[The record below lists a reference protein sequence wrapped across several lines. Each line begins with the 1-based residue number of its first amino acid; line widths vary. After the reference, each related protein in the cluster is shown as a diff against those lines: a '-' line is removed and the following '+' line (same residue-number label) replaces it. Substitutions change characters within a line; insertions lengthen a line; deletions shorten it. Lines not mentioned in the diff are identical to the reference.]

1 METSTP
7 AKSTSRRRL
16 KGYVHRHLFG
26 ILAVGVNLTYTLIP
40 GQATDGKHHHR
51 TKWENLCKGQKL
63 AHDFKM
69 NPDSLNCTNE
79 RFFES
84 EALFNY
90 HGVDNLAEANEKKCV
105 HRLAR
110 LQNNSSEKRKLQ
122 THFIFFVR
130 ATFEKQSLSDA
141 LLPLLQTSGEEAKCQ
156 ISIQFIVSFQLF
168 RHQ

>member
-1 METSTP
+1 
-7 AKSTSRRRL
+7 
-16 KGYVHRHLFG
+16 
-26 ILAVGVNLTYTLIP
+26 
-40 GQATDGKHHHR
+40 
-51 TKWENLCKGQKL
+51 
-63 AHDFKM
+63 M

-130 ATFEKQSLSDA
+130 ATVQKQSLSDA
-141 LLPLLQTSGEEAKCQ
+141 LLPLLQTSGEAKCQ
-156 ISIQFIVSFQLF
+156 ISIQFIISFQLF